1 MTRTRMS
8 WGDLVVVPLVLLAA
22 AATWLLHAQAWDL
35 GGRSPVLN
43 YDTAQY
49 AIAARELAWH
59 GRLATPYALP
69 IELVAHAGSPWP
81 LAVLQPGLVL
91 IEAAVFKLVPAT
103 GGHAGSDPRAW
114 LTLIPSFCFFLM
126 IAGSLALSPRHLFAR
141 WWPDAPSMIRH
152 GAALTLGLA
161 FALDPEAQH
170 FAIGGFT
177 ELPFT
182 LGLLFLLLGLALE
195 APIQRP
201 FVFGLVM
208 GITGLFRANM
218 LWLAPLF
225 VLSALW
231 CAPRERRVRVGTL
244 LAGGFM
250 LALSGWWFY
259 KWRMFGSPTWDLTRF
274 VVWDQ
279 VKGFDWFNLYHLPEY
294 PELPQGSEAAALLW
308 KKFTTNLPLM
318 TTAML
323 LGPRGLLLGGLI
335 AWLALARP
343 PRPLMAAGI
352 VGVLAA
358 AMGVATASLSI
369 PWLRYL
375 FPTRIL
381 LEPLA
386 LLALGALIMRI
397 PATTLGD
404 AGKRALQIA
413 AAVLVLA
420 WGGWSTVHGLAEARA
435 ASQERGVP
443 SSSTL
448 TAISIMLNERLT
460 PGETVMSNLGPA
472 LAWQTNHSVI
482 HLALTPADVMACRR
496 RHEFRHILL
505 SFRSGKRA
513 WNGWEEIVDREGAAA
528 TIDGLHVITEKR
540 FTSYDGFVVV
550 WLQLGPLP
558 PAMATAPPLPP
569 TSALASR

>member
-1 MTRTRMS
+1 MS
-8 WGDLVVVPLVLLAA
+8 WGDLIVVPLVLIFA
-22 AATWLLHAQAWDL
+22 AATWMLHAEAWDL
-35 GGRSPVLN
+35 GGRSPILN

-69 IELVAHAGSPWP
+69 IELVAHADAPWP

-91 IEAAVFKLVPAT
+91 VEALVFKLVPAR

-114 LTLIPSFCFFLM
+114 LTLIPSFCVFLM
-126 IAGSLALSPRHLFAR
+126 LAGSLALSVRHLFAR
-141 WWPDAPSMIRH
+141 WWTDAPRLVRH

-182 LGLLFLLLGLALE
+182 LGLMFLLLGLALE
-195 APIQRP
+195 APWKRP

-218 LWLAPLF
+218 MWLAPLF
-225 VLSALW
+225 LLAALW
-231 CAPRERRVRVGTL
+231 CAPRERRLRVGGLL
-244 LAGGFM
+244 LAGF
-250 LALSGWWFY
+250 ALIMSGWWFY

-274 VVWDQ
+274 VLWDQ
-279 VKGFDWFNLYHLPEY
+279 VQGMDWFNLYHLPEY
-294 PELPQGSEAAALLW
+294 PKVPVGPEAWQLLSQ
-308 KKFTTNLPLM
+308 KFGKNLPSML
-318 TTAML
+318 TAMS
-323 LGPRGLLLGGLI
+323 LGPRGLLIGGLV
-335 AWLALARP
+335 AWLAITRP
-343 PRPLMAAGI
+343 PRPLFAAGVVALI
-352 VGVLAA
+352 AA
-358 AMGVATASLSI
+358 ALGAVTASLSI

-381 LEPLA
+381 LEPIA
-386 LLALGALIMRI
+386 LLALWALIARI
-397 PATTLGD
+397 PETTLG
-404 AGKRALQIA
+404 AGARRTVQVAV
-413 AAVLVLA
+413 AVLVLGWA
-420 WGGWSTVHGLAEARA
+420 GWSTVRGLDEARA

-443 SSSTL
+443 STSTL
-448 TAISIMLNERLT
+448 TGISVMLNERLT

-482 HLALTPADVMACRR
+482 HLALSPSDVDACRR

-505 SFRSGKRA
+505 AFRTGKRA
-513 WNGWEEIVDREGAAA
+513 WNGWEEIMEREGAAA
-528 TIDGLHVITEKR
+528 TIEGLRVIEEKR
-540 FTSYDGFVVV
+540 FTSFDGFGVV
-550 WLQLGPLP
+550 WLQLGPMA
-558 PAMATAPPLPP
+558 PALAAELGTTAPH
-569 TSALASR
+569 

>member
-8 WGDLVVVPLVLLAA
+8 WEDLLVLPLVLLAA
-22 AATWLLHAQAWDL
+22 AAAWTLHAQAWDL
-35 GGRSPVLN
+35 GGRSPILN

-69 IELVAHAGSPWP
+69 IELVAHADAPWP

-91 IEAAVFKLVPAT
+91 VEALVFKLVPAT
-103 GGHAGSDPRAW
+103 GSHAGSDPRAG
-114 LTLIPSFCFFLM
+114 LTLIPAFCLFLM
-126 IAGSLALSPRHLFAR
+126 LAGSLALSVRHLFAR
-141 WWPDAPSMIRH
+141 WWPDAPGLARH

-195 APIQRP
+195 APVRQP

-208 GITGLFRANM
+208 GVTGLFRANM

-225 VLSALW
+225 VLAGLW
-231 CAPRERRVRVGTL
+231 CAPRERRLRVGAML
-244 LAGGFM
+244 VAGFAM
-250 LALSGWWFY
+250 VMAGWWAY

-274 VVWDQ
+274 VLWDQ
-279 VKGFDWFNLYHLPEY
+279 VKGMDWFNLYHLPQY
-294 PELPQGSEAAALLW
+294 PQVPSGGEAWQLLS
-308 KKFTTNLPLM
+308 KKLATNLPIM

-323 LGPRGLLLGGLI
+323 LGPRGLLIGGLA
-335 AWLALARP
+335 AWLLMLRP
-343 PRPLMAAGI
+343 PRPLLATGLLAL
-352 VGVLAA
+352 VAA
-358 AMGVATASLSI
+358 ALGVVTASLSI

-381 LEPLA
+381 LEPIA
-386 LLALGALIMRI
+386 LLALWAWIARVA
-397 PATTLGD
+397 PATLGG
-404 AGKRALQIA
+404 AARRALQIA
-413 AAVLVLA
+413 VAVLVLA
-420 WGGWSTVHGLAEARA
+420 WAGWSTVRGLDEARA

-443 SSSTL
+443 STSTL
-448 TAISIMLNERLT
+448 TAISVMLNERLT

-482 HLALTPADVMACRR
+482 HLALTPSDVESCRR
-496 RHEFRHILL
+496 LHEFRHILL
-505 SFRSGKRA
+505 AFRIGKRA
-513 WNGWEEIVDREGAAA
+513 WNGWEQIMEREGTAA
-528 TIDGLHVITEKR
+528 TIEGLRVVEEKR
-540 FTSYDGFVVV
+540 FTSFDGFGVV
-550 WLQLGPLP
+550 WLQLGPMQ
-558 PAMATAPPLPP
+558 PAMAATQP
-569 TSALASR
+569 R